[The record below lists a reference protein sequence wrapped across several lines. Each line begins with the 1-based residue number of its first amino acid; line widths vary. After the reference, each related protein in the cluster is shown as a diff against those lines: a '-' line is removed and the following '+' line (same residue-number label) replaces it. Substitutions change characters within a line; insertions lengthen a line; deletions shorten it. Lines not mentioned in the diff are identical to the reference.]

1 MNHHVFLS
9 HDTPLA
15 HEAGRKWLQVFA
27 IYYEGKLYFGVLGQ
41 KCSLGTLCYF
51 DSENKVR
58 PLRDTDSGE
67 YYMIVA
73 FPDEIGW
80 VFNQG
85 PPHDRNYNYTNGDYL
100 EVLHPE
106 TMNDILSS
114 KILIHIEVDLYFE
127 TGIESPLPYSPV
139 YKDNKVVMNL
149 KTFKDFMEN
158 KSLVDMGPEAKQE
171 RKQKRADERALAEK
185 VWEDMTNEG
194 DLHDKEYWIKG
205 FMIGLNY
212 DIK

>member
-106 TMNDILSS
+106 TMNDILTS

-149 KTFKDFMEN
+149 KTFKDFMKD
-158 KSLVDMGPEAKQE
+158 KSVDMSPEAIEKRKTKLQE
-171 RKQKRADERALAEK
+171 KRELAEL
-185 VWEDMTNEG
+185 VWEQMCNDG
-194 DLHDKEYWIKG
+194 DENDKHYWMAG
-205 FMIGLNY
+205 FVIGLNY
-212 DIK
+212 GKD

>member
-106 TMNDILSS
+106 TMKDILSS

-127 TGIESPLPYSPV
+127 SGIESPLPYSPV

-149 KTFKDFMEN
+149 KTFKDFMKD
-158 KSLVDMGPEAKQE
+158 KSVDMSPEAIEKRKTKLQE
-171 RKQKRADERALAEK
+171 KRELAEL
-185 VWEDMTNEG
+185 VWEQMCNDG
-194 DLHDKEYWIKG
+194 DESDKHYWMAG
-205 FMIGLNY
+205 FVIGLNY
-212 DIK
+212 GKD

>member
-67 YYMIVA
+67 YYMIVT

-85 PPHDRNYNYTNGDYL
+85 PPHDRNHNYTNGDYL

-106 TMNDILSS
+106 TMKDILSS

-127 TGIESPLPYSPV
+127 SGIESPLPYSPV

-149 KTFKDFMEN
+149 KTFKDFMKD
-158 KSLVDMGPEAKQE
+158 KSVDMSPEAIEKRKTKLQE
-171 RKQKRADERALAEK
+171 KRELAEL
-185 VWEDMTNEG
+185 VWEQMCNDG
-194 DLHDKEYWIKG
+194 DENDKHYWMAG
-205 FMIGLNY
+205 FVIGLNY
-212 DIK
+212 GKD

>member
-27 IYYEGKLYFGVLGQ
+27 IYYDGKLYFGVLGQ
-41 KCSLGTLCYF
+41 ECPLGTLCYF
-51 DSENKVR
+51 DKENKVR
-58 PLRDTDSGE
+58 PLRDNDSGE
-67 YYMIVA
+67 HYMIVA

-106 TMNDILSS
+106 TMKDILSS
-114 KILIHIEVDLYFE
+114 RILIHIEVDLYFE
-127 TGIESPLPYSPV
+127 SGLESPLPYSPV

-158 KSLVDMGPEAKQE
+158 TPLVDMSDESVEK
-171 RKQKRADERALAEK
+171 RKTEISRIEKLAEE
-185 VWEDMTNEG
+185 VWENMDNEG
-194 DLHDKEYWIKG
+194 DDNEKRYWVRG
-205 FMIGLNY
+205 FVVGFNIVK
-212 DIK
+212 D

>member
-9 HDTPLA
+9 HDTRLGY
-15 HEAGRKWLQVFA
+15 EAGRKWLQVFA

-194 DLHDKEYWIKG
+194 DLHDK
-205 FMIGLNY
+205 
-212 DIK
+212 

>member
-127 TGIESPLPYSPV
+127 SGLESPLPYSPV

-149 KTFKDFMEN
+149 KTFKDFMKD
-158 KSLVDMGPEAKQE
+158 KSVDMSPEAIEKRKTKLQE
-171 RKQKRADERALAEK
+171 KRELAEL
-185 VWEDMTNEG
+185 VWEQMCNDG
-194 DLHDKEYWIKG
+194 DENDKHYWMAG
-205 FMIGLNY
+205 FVIGLNY
-212 DIK
+212 GKD

>member
-127 TGIESPLPYSPV
+127 SGIESPLPYSPV

-149 KTFKDFMEN
+149 KTFKDFMKD
-158 KSLVDMGPEAKQE
+158 KSVDMSPEAIEKRKTKLQE
-171 RKQKRADERALAEK
+171 KRELAEL
-185 VWEDMTNEG
+185 VWEQMCNDG
-194 DLHDKEYWIKG
+194 DENDKHYWMAG
-205 FMIGLNY
+205 FVIGLNY
-212 DIK
+212 GKD

>member
-9 HDTPLA
+9 HDTRLGY
-15 HEAGRKWLQVFA
+15 EAGRKWLQVFA

-106 TMNDILSS
+106 TMKDILSS

-127 TGIESPLPYSPV
+127 SGIESPLPYSPV

-149 KTFKDFMEN
+149 KTFKDFMKD
-158 KSLVDMGPEAKQE
+158 KSVDMSPEAIEKRKTKLQE
-171 RKQKRADERALAEK
+171 KRELAEL
-185 VWEDMTNEG
+185 VWEQMCNDG
-194 DLHDKEYWIKG
+194 DENDKHYWMAG
-205 FMIGLNY
+205 FVIGLNY
-212 DIK
+212 GKD

>member
-67 YYMIVA
+67 YYMIVT

-127 TGIESPLPYSPV
+127 SGIESPLPYSPV

-149 KTFKDFMEN
+149 KTFKDFMKD
-158 KSLVDMGPEAKQE
+158 KSVDMSPEAIEKRKTKLQE
-171 RKQKRADERALAEK
+171 KRELAEL
-185 VWEDMTNEG
+185 VWEQMCNDG
-194 DLHDKEYWIKG
+194 DENDKHYWMAG
-205 FMIGLNY
+205 FVIGLNY
-212 DIK
+212 GKD

>member
-106 TMNDILSS
+106 TMKDILSS

-127 TGIESPLPYSPV
+127 SGIESPLPYSPV

-149 KTFKDFMEN
+149 KTFKDFMKD
-158 KSLVDMGPEAKQE
+158 KSVDMSPESIEKRKTKLQE
-171 RKQKRADERALAEK
+171 KRELAEL
-185 VWEDMTNEG
+185 VWEQMCNDG
-194 DLHDKEYWIKG
+194 DENDKHYWMSG
-205 FMIGLNY
+205 FVIGLNY
-212 DIK
+212 GKD

>member
-106 TMNDILSS
+106 TMKDILSS

-127 TGIESPLPYSPV
+127 SGLESPLPYSPV

-149 KTFKDFMEN
+149 KTFKDFMKD
-158 KSLVDMGPEAKQE
+158 KSVDMSPEAIEKRKTKLQE
-171 RKQKRADERALAEK
+171 KRELAEL
-185 VWEDMTNEG
+185 VWEQMCNDG
-194 DLHDKEYWIKG
+194 DENDKHYWMAG
-205 FMIGLNY
+205 FVIGLNY
-212 DIK
+212 GKD

>member
-51 DSENKVR
+51 DNENKVR

-67 YYMIVA
+67 YYMIVT

-106 TMNDILSS
+106 TMKDILSS

-127 TGIESPLPYSPV
+127 SGIESPLPYSPV

-149 KTFKDFMEN
+149 KTFKDFMKD
-158 KSLVDMGPEAKQE
+158 KSVDMSPEAIEKRKTKLQE
-171 RKQKRADERALAEK
+171 NRELAEL
-185 VWEDMTNEG
+185 VWEQMCNDG
-194 DLHDKEYWIKG
+194 DENDKHYWMAG
-205 FMIGLNY
+205 FVIGLNY
-212 DIK
+212 GKD

>member
-127 TGIESPLPYSPV
+127 TGLESPLPYSPV

-149 KTFKDFMEN
+149 KTFKDFMKD
-158 KSLVDMGPEAKQE
+158 KSVDMSPEAIEKRKTKLQE
-171 RKQKRADERALAEK
+171 KRELAEL
-185 VWEDMTNEG
+185 VWEQMCNDG
-194 DLHDKEYWIKG
+194 DENDKHYWMSG
-205 FMIGLNY
+205 FVIGLNY
-212 DIK
+212 GKD

>member
-51 DSENKVR
+51 DNENKVR

-67 YYMIVA
+67 YYMIVT

-106 TMNDILSS
+106 TMKDILSS

-127 TGIESPLPYSPV
+127 SGIESPLPYSPV

-149 KTFKDFMEN
+149 KTFKDFIKD
-158 KSLVDMGPEAKQE
+158 KSVDMSPEAIEKRKTKLQE
-171 RKQKRADERALAEK
+171 KRELAEL
-185 VWEDMTNEG
+185 VWEQMCNDG
-194 DLHDKEYWIKG
+194 DENDKHYWMAG
-205 FMIGLNY
+205 FVIGLNY
-212 DIK
+212 GKD

>member
-1 MNHHVFLS
+1 
-9 HDTPLA
+9 
-15 HEAGRKWLQVFA
+15 
-27 IYYEGKLYFGVLGQ
+27 
-41 KCSLGTLCYF
+41 LGTLCYF

-106 TMNDILSS
+106 TMKDILSS

-127 TGIESPLPYSPV
+127 SGIESPLPYSPV

-149 KTFKDFMEN
+149 KTFKDFMKD
-158 KSLVDMGPEAKQE
+158 KSVDMSPEAIEKRKTKLQE
-171 RKQKRADERALAEK
+171 KRELAEL
-185 VWEDMTNEG
+185 VWEQMCNDG
-194 DLHDKEYWIKG
+194 DENDKHYWMAG
-205 FMIGLNY
+205 FVIGLNY
-212 DIK
+212 GKD

>member
-67 YYMIVA
+67 YYMIVT

-106 TMNDILSS
+106 TLKDILSS

-127 TGIESPLPYSPV
+127 AGIESPLPYSPV

-149 KTFKDFMEN
+149 KTFKDFMKD
-158 KSLVDMGPEAKQE
+158 KSVDMSPEAIEKRKTKLQE
-171 RKQKRADERALAEK
+171 KRELAEL
-185 VWEDMTNEG
+185 VWEQMCNDG
-194 DLHDKEYWIKG
+194 DENDKHYWMAG
-205 FMIGLNY
+205 FVIGLNY
-212 DIK
+212 GKD

>member
-106 TMNDILSS
+106 TMKDILSS

-127 TGIESPLPYSPV
+127 SGIESPLPYSPV

-149 KTFKDFMEN
+149 KTFKDFMKD
-158 KSLVDMGPEAKQE
+158 KSVDMSPEAIEKRKTKLQE
-171 RKQKRADERALAEK
+171 KRELAEL
-185 VWEDMTNEG
+185 VWEQMCNDG
-194 DLHDKEYWIKG
+194 DENDKHYWMAG
-205 FMIGLNY
+205 FVIGLNY
-212 DIK
+212 GKD

>member
-149 KTFKDFMEN
+149 KTFKDFMKD
-158 KSLVDMGPEAKQE
+158 KSVDMSPEAIEKRKTKLQE
-171 RKQKRADERALAEK
+171 KRELAEL
-185 VWEDMTNEG
+185 VWEQMCNDG
-194 DLHDKEYWIKG
+194 DENDKHYWMAG
-205 FMIGLNY
+205 FVIGLNY
-212 DIK
+212 GKD

>member
-51 DSENKVR
+51 DNENKVR

-67 YYMIVA
+67 YYMIVT

-106 TMNDILSS
+106 TMKDILSS

-127 TGIESPLPYSPV
+127 SGIESPLPYSPV

-149 KTFKDFMEN
+149 KTFKDFMKD
-158 KSLVDMGPEAKQE
+158 KSVDMSPEAIEKRKTKLQE
-171 RKQKRADERALAEK
+171 KRELAEL
-185 VWEDMTNEG
+185 VWEQMCNDG
-194 DLHDKEYWIKG
+194 DENDKHYWMAG
-205 FMIGLNY
+205 FVIGLNY
-212 DIK
+212 GKD

>member
-67 YYMIVA
+67 YYMIVT

-106 TMNDILSS
+106 TMKDILSS

-127 TGIESPLPYSPV
+127 TSAMQEYRGTIDALFTAVVKKIAEMPV
-139 YKDNKVVMNL
+139 D
-149 KTFKDFMEN
+149 
-158 KSLVDMGPEAKQE
+158 
-171 RKQKRADERALAEK
+171 
-185 VWEDMTNEG
+185 
-194 DLHDKEYWIKG
+194 
-205 FMIGLNY
+205 
-212 DIK
+212 

>member
-67 YYMIVA
+67 YYMIVT

-106 TMNDILSS
+106 TMKDILSS

-127 TGIESPLPYSPV
+127 SGIESPLPYSPV
-139 YKDNKVVMNL
+139 YKDNKVVMNI
-149 KTFKDFMEN
+149 KTFKDFMKD
-158 KSLVDMGPEAKQE
+158 KSVDMSPEAIEKRKTKLQE
-171 RKQKRADERALAEK
+171 KRELAEL
-185 VWEDMTNEG
+185 VWEQMCNDG
-194 DLHDKEYWIKG
+194 DENDKHYWMAG
-205 FMIGLNY
+205 FVIGLNY
-212 DIK
+212 GKD

>member
-67 YYMIVA
+67 YYMIVT

-106 TMNDILSS
+106 TMKDILSS

-127 TGIESPLPYSPV
+127 SGIESPLPYSPV

-149 KTFKDFMEN
+149 KTFKDFMKD
-158 KSLVDMGPEAKQE
+158 KSVDMSPEAIEKRKTKLQE
-171 RKQKRADERALAEK
+171 KRELAEL
-185 VWEDMTNEG
+185 VWEQMCNDG
-194 DLHDKEYWIKG
+194 DENDKHYWMAG
-205 FMIGLNY
+205 FVIGLNY
-212 DIK
+212 GKD